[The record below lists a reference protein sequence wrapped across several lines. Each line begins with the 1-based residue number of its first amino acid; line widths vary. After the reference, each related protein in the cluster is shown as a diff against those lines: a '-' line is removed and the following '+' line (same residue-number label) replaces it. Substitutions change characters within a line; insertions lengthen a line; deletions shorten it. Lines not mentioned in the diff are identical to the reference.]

1 MPNYWKIPGVPH
13 KGWRLID
20 VEDIREDGQSELDT
34 DYECCMMCGHEKI
47 RYVHVV
53 YHNDERLEFRVG
65 CNCAEKM
72 TGDYVN
78 PERREKELRNRT
90 NRRQSWNKKVWRIN
104 EKGNLIL
111 KYDNHRITIFRLNNS
126 SQYKVVIDKT
136 FGKKIFNDVASAK
149 IAAFKGVEYLKE
161 KGEW

>member
-1 MPNYWKIPGVPH
+1 MPNYWRISGVPH
-13 KGWRLID
+13 KGWRLLD
-20 VEDIREDGQSELDT
+20 VEDIREDGQSEIDT

-53 YHNDERLEFRVG
+53 YHDEEGLEFRVG

-78 PERREKELRNRT
+78 PERRERELRNRT
-90 NRRQSWNKKVWRIN
+90 NRRISLNRKVWKIN

-111 KYDNHRITIFRLNNS
+111 KYDSHRITIFHPKNS
-126 SQYKVVIDKT
+126 SQYKVVIDDI
-136 FGKKIFNDVASAK
+136 FGKKIFNDVISAK
-149 IAAFKGVEYLKE
+149 NAAFKGVEYLKE